1 MKIRHAFC
9 GYKVRRRGDII
20 MKYKPSYGDKQR
32 EDQKRKKKEEAQN
45 PKPGETEANRVSQE
59 PKDRK
64 DQQTSEEK
72 GAA

>member
-1 MKIRHAFC
+1 
-9 GYKVRRRGDII
+9 

-45 PKPGETEANRVSQE
+45 PKQGKPEANRVSQE
-59 PKDRK
+59 PKDRE
-64 DQQTSEEK
+64 DQQATEEK